1 MRILV
6 LLFLSFAT
14 QTCAFGVPSRPANQR
29 SNVEFFSA
37 APSDVDSTMDM
48 SQDIGNEEERQSI
61 KQKLIQLC
69 ASYDRGYGASTSAK
83 QKVDDLVAELELMNP
98 TPINAAEGVDGEY
111 TGGEIPLKGAW
122 RMVWTTALDVLNL
135 GANPVAAP
143 GSIYQ
148 VIDPPV
154 ATNIIDFIPRAQTLL
169 PTNFPSSLLRAE
181 VKTRTS
187 KRASNSNRV
196 GLVFEAVSLKP
207 VEVFGMKADMLPPF
221 SVNFPQIKFE
231 DIPGVDPETAP
242 GFFDVTY
249 LDDDMLIIKQNAP
262 GGYFVSV
269 KVDDYDP

>member
-1 MRILV
+1 MRFLA
-6 LLFLSFAT
+6 LLFLSFAA
-14 QTCAFGVPSRPANQR
+14 QTCAFVPSRPANHHR
-29 SNVEFFSA
+29 NVKFFSS
-37 APSDVDSTMDM
+37 APSDVDSSMDM
-48 SQDIGNEEERQSI
+48 PQDIGDDEERQNM
-61 KQKLIQLC
+61 KLKLIQLC
-69 ASYDRGYGASTSAK
+69 ASYDRGYGASPSAK
-83 QKVDDLVAELELMNP
+83 RKVNDLVAELELMNP

-111 TGGEIPLKGAW
+111 TSDKIPLKGAW

-148 VIDPPV
+148 VIDPPI

-169 PTNFPSSLLRAE
+169 PTNFPASLLRAE

-221 SVNFPQIKFE
+221 SVNFPKIKLE